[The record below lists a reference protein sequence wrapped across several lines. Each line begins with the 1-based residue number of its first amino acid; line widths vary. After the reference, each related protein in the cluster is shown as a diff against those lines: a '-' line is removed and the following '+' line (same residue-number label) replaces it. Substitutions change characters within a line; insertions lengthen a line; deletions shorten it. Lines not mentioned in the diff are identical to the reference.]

1 MKLKFVKFLN
11 LNGCYKISAFEEKEK
26 ERRSDLEQSS
36 IFGGSLTSGSPAQ
49 RNVKVTKVDV
59 ARCSL
64 VKIVQQQR
72 PNPFAVNG
80 HGTSTGG
87 NQSSFETS
95 SNSGLQSQ
103 ILVKK
108 SVQRHPENLT
118 AVSLS
123 ETNKSSDTQNL
134 QSSNV
139 PSTFIVANYD
149 SSSDESNA

>member
-1 MKLKFVKFLN
+1 M
-11 LNGCYKISAFEEKEK
+11 
-26 ERRSDLEQSS
+26 EQSS

-49 RNVKVTKVDV
+49 RDVKVTKVDV
-59 ARCSL
+59 ARDHL

-103 ILVKK
+103 NLVKK
-108 SVQRHPENLT
+108 SMQRLPENLT
-118 AVSLS
+118 TVSLS
-123 ETNKSSDTQNL
+123 ETNKSSDTQHL

-139 PSTFIVANYD
+139 PLTSIVANYD
-149 SSSDESNA
+149 SSSDESNT